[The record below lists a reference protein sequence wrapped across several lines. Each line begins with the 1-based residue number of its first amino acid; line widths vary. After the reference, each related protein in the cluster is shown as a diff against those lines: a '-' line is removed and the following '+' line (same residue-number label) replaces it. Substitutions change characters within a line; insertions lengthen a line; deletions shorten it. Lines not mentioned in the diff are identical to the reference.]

1 MSNLLAVIH
10 VKKKSLSLDD
20 DTYRDLLERIT
31 GVRSAGEMTEQQRLQ
46 VIAEMDR
53 QGAARAG
60 PRRSLRA
67 DRVSGRYA
75 GILRALWLIGYN
87 LGIIRDSRDSALI
100 SFVERQTGLSHT
112 AWLNDPY
119 DAARAI
125 EALKKWIEREGLV
138 KLTSRSADDRREA
151 VIERQLELLGLASLP
166 EDLADAAEDEV
177 IGALGRQIRA
187 GRARK

>member
-20 DTYRDLLERIT
+20 DTYRDLLERVT
-31 GVRSAGEMTEQQRLQ
+31 GVRSAGEMTQQQRLQ

-53 QGAARAG
+53 QGAASAG

-75 GILRALWLIGYN
+75 GILRALWLTGYN

-166 EDLADAAEDEV
+166 EDLTDAAEDEV
-177 IGALGRQIRA
+177 IAALGRQIRA
-187 GRARK
+187 GRAGK

>member
-1 MSNLLAVIH
+1 MKSLLAVIH

-31 GVRSAGEMTEQQRLQ
+31 GVRSAGEMTEQQRLH

-53 QGAARAG
+53 QGAASAG
-60 PRRSLRA
+60 PRRSLKA

-75 GILRALWLIGYN
+75 GILRALWLTGYN
-87 LGIIRDSRDSALI
+87 LGIIRDNRDSALI
-100 SFVERQTGLSHT
+100 AFVERQTGLSHT
-112 AWLNDPY
+112 AWLRDPH

-125 EALKKWIEREGLV
+125 EALKKWIEREGQI
-138 KLTSRSADDRREA
+138 KFTSRSADDRREA
-151 VIERQLELLGLASLP
+151 VIERQLELLGLASVP
-166 EDLADAAEDEV
+166 EELADAAEDEV

-187 GRARK
+187 GRAGK

>member
-1 MSNLLAVIH
+1 MKSLLAVIH

-20 DTYRDLLERIT
+20 DIYRDLLERIT
-31 GVRSAGEMTEQQRLQ
+31 GVRSAGDMTEQQRLQ

-53 QGAARAG
+53 QGAASAG

-75 GILRALWLIGYN
+75 GILRALWLTGYN
-87 LGIIRDSRDSALI
+87 LGIIRDNRDSALI
-100 SFVERQTGLSHT
+100 AFVERQTGLSHT
-112 AWLNDPY
+112 AWLNDPH

-125 EALKKWIEREGLV
+125 EALKKWIEREGQV

-166 EDLADAAEDEV
+166 EELTDAADDEV

>member
-20 DTYRDLLERIT
+20 DTYRDLLERVT
-31 GVRSAGEMTEQQRLQ
+31 GVRSAGEMTQQQRLQ

-53 QGAARAG
+53 QGAASAG
-60 PRRSLRA
+60 PRRSLKA

-75 GILRALWLIGYN
+75 GILRALWLIGHN

>member
-20 DTYRDLLERIT
+20 DTYRDLLERVT
-31 GVRSAGEMTEQQRLQ
+31 GVRSAGEMTQQQRLQ

-53 QGAARAG
+53 QGAASAG
-60 PRRSLRA
+60 PRRSLKA

-75 GILRALWLIGYN
+75 GILRALWLTGFN
-87 LGIIRDSRDSALI
+87 LGIIRDNRDSALI

-187 GRARK
+187 GRAGK

>member
-1 MSNLLAVIH
+1 MKSLLAVIH

-31 GVRSAGEMTEQQRLQ
+31 GVRSAGDMTEQQRLQ

-53 QGAARAG
+53 QGAASAG

-75 GILRALWLIGYN
+75 GILRALWLTGYN
-87 LGIIRDSRDSALI
+87 LGIIRDNRDSALI
-100 SFVERQTGLSHT
+100 AFVERQTGLSHT
-112 AWLNDPY
+112 AWLNDPH

-125 EALKKWIEREGLV
+125 EALKKWIEREGQV

-166 EDLADAAEDEV
+166 EELTDAADDEV

>member
-20 DTYRDLLERIT
+20 DTYRDLLERVT
-31 GVRSAGEMTEQQRLQ
+31 GVRSAGEMNDRQRLQ

-53 QGAARAG
+53 QGAASAG
-60 PRRSLRA
+60 PRRSQTA

-75 GILRALWLIGYN
+75 GILRALWLTGYN
-87 LGIIRDSRDSALI
+87 LGIIRDRRDSALI
-100 SFVERQTGLSHT
+100 AFVERQTGLSHT
-112 AWLNDPY
+112 AWLRDPH

-125 EALKKWIEREGLV
+125 EALKKWIEREGRI
-138 KLTSRSADDRREA
+138 KLTALSADDRREV

-166 EDLADAAEDEV
+166 EELANMSEDEV

-187 GRARK
+187 GRAGK

>member
-20 DTYRDLLERIT
+20 DTYRDLLERVT

-53 QGAARAG
+53 QGAASAG

-125 EALKKWIEREGLV
+125 EALKKWIEREGQV

-166 EDLADAAEDEV
+166 EDLAAEDEV
-177 IGALGRQIRA
+177 IAALGRQIRA
-187 GRARK
+187 GRAGK